1 PHPASEGTRV
11 SVCAP
16 RFRPLATSFV
26 VVEALRQFA
35 AGLPRSYEAVVRG
48 RLKFRVGRIV
58 YVAFSRDETLMGFAF
73 SREERNALVETDP
86 DKFMLPTGGDLRYNW
101 VVARLDAMDVEEARE
116 WVLDAWLFVV
126 PERVAR
132 EYLALDEA

>member
-1 PHPASEGTRV
+1 VRLA
-11 SVCAP
+11 CA
-16 RFRPLATSFV
+16 FAKV
-26 VVEALRQFA
+26 VVVIDVLREFA

-73 SREERNALVETDP
+73 SRDERNALVDTSP
-86 DKFMLPTGGDLRYNW
+86 DKFQLPTGGDLRYNW
-101 VVARLDAMDVEEARE
+101 VVARLNAMDVEEACE

-126 PERVAR
+126 SETVAR
-132 EYLALDEA
+132 EYLARADA

>member
-1 PHPASEGTRV
+1 MID
-11 SVCAP
+11 
-16 RFRPLATSFV
+16 
-26 VVEALRQFA
+26 ALRDFA
-35 AGLPRSYEAVVRG
+35 RGLPRSTEAVVQG

-73 SREERNALVETDP
+73 SRDERNALVDTDP

-101 VVARLDAMDVEEARE
+101 VVTRLDALELDEARD

-126 PERVAR
+126 PETVAR
-132 EYLALDEA
+132 EYLARKAP

>member
-1 PHPASEGTRV
+1 VIP
-11 SVCAP
+11 
-16 RFRPLATSFV
+16 
-26 VVEALRQFA
+26 ALREFA

-58 YVAFSRDETLMGFAF
+58 YVAFSRDESLMGFAF
-73 SREERNALVETDP
+73 SREERSALVDTDP

-101 VVARLDAMDVEEARE
+101 VVGRLDAMDVEEACE

-126 PERVAR
+126 PETVAR
-132 EYLALDEA
+132 DYLARAELLG

>member
-1 PHPASEGTRV
+1 M
-11 SVCAP
+11 
-16 RFRPLATSFV
+16 
-26 VVEALRQFA
+26 VEALREFA
-35 AGLPRSYEAVVRG
+35 ATLPRSYEAWVGG

-73 SREERNALVETDP
+73 SREERNALVDTDP
-86 DKFMLPTGGDLRYNW
+86 DKFQLPAGGDLRYNW

-126 PERVAR
+126 PETVAR
-132 EYLALDEA
+132 EYLDLADVQNSSS

>member
-1 PHPASEGTRV
+1 MVAMIQ
-11 SVCAP
+11 
-16 RFRPLATSFV
+16 
-26 VVEALRQFA
+26 ALREFA

-73 SREERNALVETDP
+73 SREERNALVDTDP
-86 DKFMLPTGGDLRYNW
+86 EKFQLPTGGDLRYNW
-101 VVARLDAMDVEEARE
+101 VVARLDAMDVKEACE

-126 PERVAR
+126 PETLARDYLSRVDA
-132 EYLALDEA
+132 